1 MMNLLK
7 RSQAMSRSIKR
18 NSLVAVVLLSCAL
31 PALAVNPSLT
41 FDQQAGLP
49 AINLAGASLMKAR
62 YDFFGENWA
71 WQYAPTQF
79 TVDSPLHYSF
89 TGAVAGLGLTF
100 NGRAVTAETANTSS
114 WMATYTASADK
125 SPVIGGGITFLFD
138 LANFGAIMGEPSLLP
153 EQKGWLW
160 GSPESGKFVRME
172 FATPLSAIYFER
184 GQKNQIRAKFFSN
197 SISAGTYVFNAQIT
211 SAGVDVGQTL
221 QEQFGLADPTAW
233 PTTPITWDSAPV
245 DLSFLN
251 SPEKPAGKRGFLKAT
266 GDKLY
271 FSDGQQ
277 ARFWGTNISAYSI
290 FKTTDENIIKQ
301 AQRLSALGF
310 NLVRLHHHDSTWVSP
325 NIFGTAYTDTQSI
338 NLESR
343 RKINLWVKALKD
355 AGIYVWLDL
364 QVGRELLAG
373 DGVMGFAEISKGQKT
388 AKIKGYDYINS
399 DIQKLMMDFASD
411 YLTSVNEYTGL
422 SFANDPSIVTIMV
435 SNEDDLTRHFGNAL
449 LPDKGVPLHNKIYMD
464 KAKAFALKWDL
475 SYEAT
480 WKSWLHGPSKLFLND
495 LEQQF
500 NAKMVANLRA
510 NGVKV
515 PIVTGT
521 QWGGNP
527 LSSLPSVANSDMVDV
542 HTYAPAGQLN
552 ISPLYSPNITDW
564 ISAASVVNKPLSV
577 SEWNNEPFP
586 ADDRHTTPI
595 WMAAKGLHQGWDSL
609 LQYAYAQ
616 EAMNGG
622 PWLSASNWHGYTDP
636 SLLATMPAA
645 ALLFRRGDAQEG
657 ASALVYAPSAAELFG
672 TEISPWQAP
681 AIRTASERY
690 KVQTAM
696 PSVTELPWLSPS
708 AINPNSTV
716 FSNRNALLVDADQ
729 LQATSDTDELTRN
742 WGSGVY
748 KVNTPKSQAIIGFI
762 GGTQLNTRDLE
773 TNISTH
779 NASVIVQSLDNQPI
793 DNSSKLLI
801 SIGTRSV
808 PKAGNKLPFHV
819 EPIQGEIVI
828 RAKPGLTAYRVSNT
842 ALGSVVLPAQNS
854 ATDASTTQSPSQ
866 PATAAVTGATA
877 DGAPASS
884 AVEAS
889 YPATYLNGQYTIKFA
904 GTSIV
909 TWLILQ

>member
-1 MMNLLK
+1 MMNALILI
-7 RSQAMSRSIKR
+7 QQMSRAITR
-18 NSLVAVVLLSCAL
+18 NCLAAAILLSFAL
-31 PALAVNPSLT
+31 PASAVNPSLT
-41 FDQQAGLP
+41 FDEQAGLP
-49 AINLAGASLMKAR
+49 AINLAGASLMKSR

-71 WQYAPTQF
+71 WQYAPSKF

-89 TGAVAGLGLTF
+89 SGTVAGLGLTF

-114 WMATYTASADK
+114 WVATYTASADK
-125 SPVIGGGITFLFD
+125 APVIGGGITFVFD
-138 LANFGAIMGEPSLLP
+138 LANFGAMMGEPVLLP
-153 EQKGWLW
+153 EQKGWIW

-172 FATPLSAIYFER
+172 FAAPLSDIYFER

-197 SISAGTYVFNAQIT
+197 SIAAGTYVFNAQIT
-211 SAGVDVGQTL
+211 SAGIDAGQTM
-221 QEQFGLADPTAW
+221 QEQFGLADPTSW
-233 PTTPITWDSAPV
+233 PTSSITSDSAPV

-251 SPEKPAGKRGFLKAT
+251 NPEKPAGKRGFLKAN

-271 FSDGQQ
+271 FNNGQQ

-290 FKTTDENIIKQ
+290 FKTTDENIVKQ
-301 AQRLSALGF
+301 ARRLSALGF

-325 NIFGTAYTDTQSI
+325 NIFGTAYTDTKSI

-343 RKINLWVKALKD
+343 RKINLWVKALKEE
-355 AGIYVWLDL
+355 GIYVWLDL

-388 AKIKGYDYINS
+388 AKMKGYDYINS

-464 KAKAFALKWDL
+464 KAKAFALKWNL

-542 HTYAPAGQLN
+542 HSYAPAGQLN
-552 ISPLYSPNITDW
+552 VSPLYSPNITDW

-616 EAMNGG
+616 ESMNGG
-622 PWLSASNWHGYTDP
+622 AWLSASNWHAYTDP

-657 ASALVYAPSAAELFG
+657 ASALVYAPSAEELFS

-708 AINPNSTV
+708 AINPNSSV
-716 FSNRNALLVDADQ
+716 FTNRNALLVDPDQ
-729 LQATSDTDELTRN
+729 LEATSDTQELTRN
-742 WGSGVY
+742 WGAGVY
-748 KVNTPKSQAIIGFI
+748 KVNTPKSQAIVGFI
-762 GGTQLNTRDLE
+762 GGAKLNTKYLE
-773 TNISTH
+773 TNISTR
-779 NASVIVQSLDNQPI
+779 NASVIVQSLDNNYI

-842 ALGSVVLPAQNS
+842 ALGSAVLPPKDTATGAPTTEP
-854 ATDASTTQSPSQ
+854 ATDVATGTT
-866 PATAAVTGATA
+866 ATGAT
-877 DGAPASS
+877 SS

-889 YPATYLNGQYTIKFA
+889 YPVTYLNGQYTIKFD
-904 GTSIV
+904 GESIV